1 VLKYLV
7 FWSLAAMLP
16 LFAALLSLNRQWIG
30 WAFYAMVLGLCKSAE
45 TNIVFFSNATY
56 RGTSRGMEVSLL
68 YLTALLIVLALAMR
82 GRMQRPLPEGGIR
95 LYALY
100 FLLCLPGIR
109 NADDGLVAWFEVWKM
124 LMLFLVWHSVYGYL
138 AATGAKDVAV
148 KMLAFFTL
156 ANFVE
161 VLLQHYGGVY
171 QARGFFSHRNG
182 MGMAM
187 NLLGPM
193 FFAGYLQLG
202 LRDRLGLLC
211 GAAFACAALSTM
223 WSYSRGA
230 IAVLPI
236 GYGLAVLGS
245 LAGTRS
251 WNRVLPRLWPMVF
264 VGLLGLVAIWPHL
277 AARFT
282 VTEDSR
288 TKQASRDT
296 RIALAHCAWEMMKE
310 HPWAGVGINNWIL
323 NMDQDRHPY
332 QERAGN
338 AMGREL
344 NYKGLVETVYLLVG
358 AECGIPALVAML
370 AWFAWHWAACLRLL
384 RRLRDSRWR
393 FVPAG
398 LLGGFSADYL
408 QSTLEWVLR
417 QKLGM
422 FFLVFCFALIAHLRT
437 EKPQREPEGMAA

>member
-1 VLKYLV
+1 MLKYVV
-7 FWSLAAMLP
+7 FWSLVAMLP
-16 LFAALLSLNRQWIG
+16 LFAGMLSLNRQWIG

-45 TNIVFFSNATY
+45 TNIVFFSNAAY

-68 YLTALLIVLALAMR
+68 YLTALLVVLALAMR

-156 ANFVE
+156 ANFAE

-202 LRDRLGLLC
+202 LRDRLGILC

-245 LAGTRS
+245 LADMRS
-251 WNRVLPRLWPMVF
+251 WNRVLPRLWPMLL
-264 VGLLGLVAIWPHL
+264 VGLLGLATIWPHL
-277 AARFT
+277 AARFR
-282 VTEDSR
+282 VTEESK
-288 TKQASRDT
+288 TKQASRET

-358 AECGIPALVAML
+358 AECGIPALLAML
-370 AWFAWHWAACLRLL
+370 AWFGWHWAACLRLL

-437 EKPQREPEGMAA
+437 EKPPRKPEEMAA